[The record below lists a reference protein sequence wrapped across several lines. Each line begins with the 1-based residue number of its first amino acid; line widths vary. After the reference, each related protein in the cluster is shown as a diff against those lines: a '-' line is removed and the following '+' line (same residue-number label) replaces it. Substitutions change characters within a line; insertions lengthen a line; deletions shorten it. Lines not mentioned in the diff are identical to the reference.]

1 MDTEKTTQQVLH
13 RQTIQ
18 FASEFLSPVKIP
30 DKLVGLFLAKL

>member
-1 MDTEKTTQQVLH
+1 MLH

-18 FASEFLSPVKIP
+18 FASEFLFPVKIL